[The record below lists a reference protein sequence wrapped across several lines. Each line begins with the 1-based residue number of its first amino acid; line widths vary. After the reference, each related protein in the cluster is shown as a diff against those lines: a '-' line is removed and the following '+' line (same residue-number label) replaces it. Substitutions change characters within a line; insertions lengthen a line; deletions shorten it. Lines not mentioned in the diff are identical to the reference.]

1 MKTIIPSSIKD
12 IKKMFAKE
20 HVRVEGSL
28 FGTKYYDSKSGKEM
42 SKAKALKFLNGE
54 Y

>member
-1 MKTIIPSSIKD
+1 MKSIIPSSMKD

-20 HVRVEGSL
+20 HVTVIGSL
-28 FGTKYYDSKSGKEM
+28 FGTKYINPKTGNEM
-42 SKAKALKFLNGE
+42 SKCVAQRYLSGE

>member
-1 MKTIIPSSIKD
+1 MKTIIPSSMKD

-20 HVRVEGSL
+20 HVTIIGTL
-28 FGTKYYDSKSGKEM
+28 FGTHYIDKKTQKPM
-42 SKAKALKFLNGE
+42 SKRKALKILSGD